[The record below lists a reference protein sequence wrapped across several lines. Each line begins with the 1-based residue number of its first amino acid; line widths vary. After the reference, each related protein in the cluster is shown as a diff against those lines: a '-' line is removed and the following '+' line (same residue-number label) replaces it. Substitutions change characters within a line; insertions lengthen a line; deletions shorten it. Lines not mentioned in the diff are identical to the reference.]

1 MKRVIDWLNAPD
13 GLFGADPVRGRGEL
27 LVRSLTEA
35 VAELTKML
43 GPAVNNAD
51 VWRWGQEKYHHA
63 LIRHPMA
70 GIAPPD
76 LRATLNVGPCPR
88 GGDSYTVSATGNT
101 DNQTSGGSLKIIADA
116 ENWDNSLG
124 LNNPGQS
131 GDPASPHY
139 RDLFELWAR
148 GQYFPIFFSRSKIES
163 VTEEKQML
171 APR

>member
-13 GLFGADPVRGRGEL
+13 GRFGADPVRGRDEL

-43 GPAVNNAD
+43 GPAVNNTD

-76 LRATLNVGPCPR
+76 LRATLNVGPYPR
-88 GGDSYTVSATGNT
+88 GGDGYTVSATGNT
-101 DNQTSGGSLKIIADA
+101 NNQTSGGSLKIIADA

-171 APR
+171 VP